1 VTDSAEVWL
10 MVTSLPLPYRQD
22 ETRDFYKT

>member
-10 MVTSLPLPYRQD
+10 MVTSLPLHRHQV
-22 ETRDFYKT
+22 ETEEFYNS